1 MMASTFT
8 KAREIGDA
16 ITAAVSPF
24 RGETSG
30 SVVGETVDCCLKLA
44 PALSNFNYTFQTS
57 KHIPREGFLSL
68 YLFHNSNSKDKNY
81 N

>member
-30 SVVGETVDCCLKLA
+30 SVVGETVDCCLKL
-44 PALSNFNYTFQTS
+44 L
-57 KHIPREGFLSL
+57 
-68 YLFHNSNSKDKNY
+68 
-81 N
+81 